1 MSDNISAR
9 ELVQII
15 VQKKKIFAWVT
26 AISIVLG
33 TIIVVLIPK
42 QYLSVAV
49 VFSARQFTISKLF
62 IEPNAGNQEDYMVL
76 GDGDDTEKLM
86 QILVSD
92 KLKIMVADKLN
103 LWKRWKIKD
112 TTFAFHYL
120 RLKWEDMVAIRR
132 TEYNSI
138 RVEAHDYTANGAA
151 EVANTVIAYADT
163 VKNQMNRTVSGQVL
177 RIVKEEYENT
187 LARMK
192 VLEDSLHKLRM
203 MGVLHYKEQVKAY
216 SKQHAKALLTNDVN
230 GAARLQQKLDTLQ
243 KYGTAYT
250 TTKDNLDK
258 YSAKYP
264 DIRQKYDEALVNYN
278 NAIPLKFEVEKGVPN
293 EYKNRPNRTLL
304 LIVIVLATNIFALFW
319 LLIKDKMSR
328 NALMRQA

>member
-1 MSDNISAR
+1 MSENISAR

-15 VQKKKIFAWVT
+15 VQKRKVFAWVT
-26 AISIVLG
+26 AVSVVLGAIIVL
-33 TIIVVLIPK
+33 LIPK

-49 VFSARQFTISKLF
+49 MFPARQFTISKLV

-92 KLKIMVADKLN
+92 KLKVLVADRLN

-120 RLKWEDMVAIRR
+120 RQKWEDMVAIRR

-151 EVANTVIAYADT
+151 EVANTVMDYADT
-163 VKNQMNRTVSGQVL
+163 VKNQMNRKVAGQVL
-177 RIVKEEYENT
+177 KIVKEEYENT
-187 LARMK
+187 LARIK
-192 VLEDSLHKLRM
+192 ILEDSLHALRV
-203 MGVLHYKEQVKAY
+203 MGIMHYKEQVKAY
-216 SKQHAKALLTNDVN
+216 SKQHAKAMLRNDPAA
-230 GAARLQQKLDTLQ
+230 AARLQQKLDTLK

-278 NAIPLKFEVEKGVPN
+278 NAIPLKFEVQKGVPN
-293 EYKNRPNRTLL
+293 EYKARPNRTLL

-319 LLIKDKMSR
+319 LLIRDKMSR
-328 NALMRQA
+328 NAIAKV